1 MAPVVQ
7 RNRDGLS
14 SKGQVKLGGGAY
26 PVPHSYFGYQAGT
39 PVYMENGIPIKK
51 SSSPV
56 GWNSRY
62 GGMARKSTGSSSG
75 DSCLESGS
83 PSVSS
88 TIPSLANKPAWDMD
102 TLKSQIV
109 NAKAGTGEVGHA
121 IESCTF
127 KPREQAFTALI
138 DLSGRMRDWRKAV
151 EVFESMKKIRGVRPN
166 KYTYSALIA
175 ACSSSGEWERA
186 LEVFGAMQKAARSD
200 PNCRPNQVTY
210 GALISACERGGM
222 HDVALQKF
230 EEMREAGIRPDQVT
244 YTSVL
249 CSCEKSAK
257 WEEAA
262 AIIDEAHSRGF
273 VAPPSVYYELML
285 HYSDMKSHNCALELF
300 ITMQMADVEP
310 DVHTCRALMS
320 ALAAGDQHTM
330 ALDLLNSMEENG
342 ILVDLETYNLALKTL
357 AQAGEWQCSMEVLEG
372 IRRAGLEP
380 SNESLEAVAEACET
394 AGEDALAA
402 QFLGYI
408 RK

>member
-7 RNRDGLS
+7 RNRNGLN
-14 SKGQVKLGGGAY
+14 KDQVKIGGGVY
-26 PVPHSYFGYQAGT
+26 PAPHPFFGYPTGS
-39 PVYMENGIPIKK
+39 PVYMDSSVPVKK
-51 SSSPV
+51 SNSPV
-56 GWNSRY
+56 GWNPRY
-62 GGMARKSTGSSSG
+62 GGVARKSTGSSSG
-75 DSCLESGS
+75 ESCFESGS
-83 PSVSS
+83 PSVGSG
-88 TIPSLANKPAWDMD
+88 IPTLANKPAWDMD

-257 WEEAA
+257 WDEAA
-262 AIIDEAHSRGF
+262 AIIEEAHSRGF

-285 HYSDMKSHNCALELF
+285 HYSELRDYNCALELF
-300 ITMQMADVEP
+300 LTMQMAEVEP

-320 ALAAGDQHTM
+320 ALCAGDQHTM
-330 ALDLLNSMEENG
+330 ALDLLNSMEESG

-357 AQAGEWQCSMEVLEG
+357 AKAGRWQCSLEVLEG

-380 SNESLEAVAEACET
+380 SNESLEAVAEAREI
-394 AGEDALAA
+394 AGDDALPTP
-402 QFLGYI
+402 FMGFV